1 MPEWR
6 PLTSSME
13 SEDTTGDEDEEDEE
27 DVEAESEEAVMP
39 TLISSARSAAVK
51 YAATMGSRSE
61 R

>member
-1 MPEWR
+1 
-6 PLTSSME
+6 ME

-51 YAATMGSRSE
+51 YAVTMGSRSE